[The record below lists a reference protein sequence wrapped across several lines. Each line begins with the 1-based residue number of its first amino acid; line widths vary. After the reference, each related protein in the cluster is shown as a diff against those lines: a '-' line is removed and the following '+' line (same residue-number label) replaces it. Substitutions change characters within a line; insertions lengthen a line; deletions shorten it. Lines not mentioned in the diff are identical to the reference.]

1 MGKKGEGEEIWRDF
15 TEPWLLAQSST
26 TSELN
31 GWPMNRLANC

>member
-1 MGKKGEGEEIWRDF
+1 MSLYSAEQ
-15 TEPWLLAQSST
+15 LATDHWHCSYNST